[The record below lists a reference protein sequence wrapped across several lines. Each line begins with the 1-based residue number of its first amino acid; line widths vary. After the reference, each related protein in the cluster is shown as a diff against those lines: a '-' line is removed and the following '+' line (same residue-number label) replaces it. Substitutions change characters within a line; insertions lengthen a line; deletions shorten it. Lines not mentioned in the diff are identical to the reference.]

1 MPTESQG
8 TTPMTILLV
17 EDSRFLRL
25 SAERALTKVGHR
37 VISAADGNDAVRV
50 ARESLPDLIL
60 LDMMLPKMTGP
71 EVLETL
77 RKDPATKH
85 IPVIV
90 LSGLSQKNESTL
102 LKMGATAY
110 FEKSAKMWD
119 QGLGSL
125 IALIEKVMVE
135 SNRVKDV

>member
-1 MPTESQG
+1 VPTESQG
-8 TTPMTILLV
+8 TTQMTILLV

-50 ARESLPDLIL
+50 AHESLPDLIL
-60 LDMMLPKMTGP
+60 LDMMLSKMTGP

-90 LSGLSQKNESTL
+90 LSGLSQKNESKL
-102 LKMGATAY
+102 LKSGATAY

-125 IALIEKVMVE
+125 IALIEKVMAE
-135 SNRVKDV
+135 SNRVKDA